1 MHIWIILLLSSKDLH
16 RLFILLYATFL
27 KRALKKQGET
37 DLGKHF
43 HSIPVPEAAVA
54 AFFQVIEPY
63 HVFLRNAMP
72 PQELER
78 REWIDLRARSL
89 DPHSMKTGTD

>member
-1 MHIWIILLLSSKDLH
+1 M
-16 RLFILLYATFL
+16 
-27 KRALKKQGET
+27 

-43 HSIPVPEAAVA
+43 HSIPVPKAAVA

-72 PQELER
+72 SQEIER
-78 REWIDLRARSL
+78 REWIDLRLIHIRIRSGSGMCL
-89 DPHSMKTGTD
+89 DENKDGLNIHAGSGEHFFVV